1 MFQLRTASIA
11 FTLMITTASAA
22 SFGFWSPSSV
32 AAERC
37 YGVETNCS
45 RAQTRARERVAA
57 LARVQQE
64 YRTTS
69 RTYATQLKDL
79 QPLIDWFSQ
88 SREDEL
94 YNYRFL
100 TPRDAREG
108 VAIVAVPKGNL
119 LKAYVALV
127 SFAESAGESRPLE
140 SLVCESQPLQFPQPD
155 LSRFLSSGTS
165 DGCPAGYALYESET
179 TGFLNRY

>member
-1 MFQLRTASIA
+1 MFQLRTASIILPLVA
-11 FTLMITTASAA
+11 ASAA
-22 SFGFWSPSSV
+22 AATVTLWSPPSLAV
-32 AAERC
+32 EKC

-64 YRTTS
+64 YRTNA
-69 RTYATQLKDL
+69 RTYATKLKDL

-100 TPRDAREG
+100 TPKDAREG
-108 VAIVAVPKGNL
+108 VAIVAVPKGSL
-119 LKAYVALV
+119 LKAYVAII
-127 SFAESAGESRPLE
+127 SFVDSARESRPLE
-140 SLVCESQPLQFPQPD
+140 SLVCESQALQFPQPD
-155 LSRFLSSGTS
+155 LSRFFASGAS
-165 DGCPAGYALYESET
+165 EGCPAGYALYESET